1 MNNYQVSES
10 LYSIIELLSHL
21 TPDLLPHLLLQF
33 KLNIS
38 ALHRNAKEESTTFY
52 RDGLSRLIKHL
63 LMGGV
68 TQDMLEAIGTVSEL
82 REDE

>member
-1 MNNYQVSES
+1 VVAIIREYFISAFMNNYQVSES

-38 ALHRNAKEESTTFY
+38 ALHRNAKE
-52 RDGLSRLIKHL
+52 
-63 LMGGV
+63 
-68 TQDMLEAIGTVSEL
+68 
-82 REDE
+82 